1 MRRTSS
7 GQRRLRRS
15 GRPHPGVFLCR
26 FAPTRVPR
34 GQDGPCQRARA
45 GIFEDTERTL
55 RGTRLYLAATSRHY
69 IEVAVEAVRT
79 RPFVIQY
86 VHDEMKQAVLNAAPT
101 PHAHS
106 SSASRSRRRTRSY
119 PSLLLSFSPQLPS
132 FGFRSIAASRCAAP

>member
-1 MRRTSS
+1 MANGDYGGVGGRTRGCFCAGS
-7 GQRRLRRS
+7 
-15 GRPHPGVFLCR
+15 
-26 FAPTRVPR
+26 PR
-34 GQDGPCQRARA
+34 HEYRGGKTARANARA
-45 GIFEDTERTL
+45 GIFEDKERTL